1 MKLLIQVFI
10 ALLPIVF
17 SFSTSDPTLNIRFLY
32 LSVFVILF
40 SSTYLYKKELFSLE
54 IIKSPVII
62 LFIILI
68 FSCLFSTF
76 INGFTA
82 EAIYFLIRLIL
93 LLLFIYFTAD
103 YLLKSNFKDL
113 LIPLLLFSLFSSL
126 VYIYQFYD
134 SFQEIVLISDNWH
147 RNKAFDSIS
156 GSMGNK
162 NLLAS
167 IHFLIFP
174 IIIYSLRNSNR
185 WIKLLSLLTLILT
198 FFIFFQTQSRSVIGA
213 LSISI
218 ITYFIISRN
227 SLKDIKI
234 FLSYSIILIL
244 IGFTFLYSTNRID
257 SFKKEVTKTINF
269 SASQRFAL
277 YNTTSDLI
285 LDNLFFGVGPGNWR
299 IKIWNY
305 GLYNN
310 TFGDSFAQ
318 RPHNDFLWLFAEGG
332 IFAGL
337 SYILIFLILLR
348 DSYWLYKNS
357 KNAYF
362 FKLIF
367 CCLLGYGFISFF
379 DFPFER
385 TSHLIILFLFA
396 AIIISN
402 KIQTSSIYYKKVPI
416 GIYLILFSFLFLSTY
431 IGFIRL
437 NGDIYS
443 TKAISFKKKNNWR
456 QVIKNIDKAYHK
468 SLYNIDGTST
478 PLLWYKGIANTNQ
491 NKLNNA
497 LSDFQKAYIHNTNH
511 IHVLNNLATLY
522 EINGKYDLAKKFY
535 NKSLDI
541 NPTFKEARV
550 NLSVIFYNEK
560 KYIDALDVILESK
573 IDLYW
578 RRVRDNDN
586 YDFYLK
592 TIFNSWLIEKNKT
605 LDSNE
610 QKLLNNLSLYFD
622 DHPASAERKL
632 RAVYNKRKNL
642 NIGYIESLKIIEEE
656 IKSHEKFIY

>member
-174 IIIYSLRNSNR
+174 IIIYSLRNSNS
-185 WIKLLSLLTLILT
+185 WIKLLSLLTSILT

-642 NIGYIESLKIIEEE
+642 NISYIESLKIIEEE